1 MGGRGSR
8 PKMTKCDNGERGS
21 KMSTFGVT
29 YFLNGTYMIRQYL
42 KCNISAIEHLNF
54 IITDS
59 S

>member
-29 YFLNGTYMIRQYL
+29 YFFVWHLYDQTISEMQYQCDRTP
-42 KCNISAIEHLNF
+42 KFHYN
-54 IITDS
+54 
-59 S
+59 